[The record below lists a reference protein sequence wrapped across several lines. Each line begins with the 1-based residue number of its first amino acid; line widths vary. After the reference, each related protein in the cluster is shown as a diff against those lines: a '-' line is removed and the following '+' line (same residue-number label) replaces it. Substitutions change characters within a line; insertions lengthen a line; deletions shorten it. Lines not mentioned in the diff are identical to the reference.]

1 MKILIT
7 GACGLLGT
15 DIVEEAHKSGMDVVR
30 TDILENSIGHIGCY
44 EFLDIT
50 DFFSVQKV
58 LLKTNPDIVVHCAA
72 WTDVEN
78 AEKSTNQKK
87 VFELNVIG
95 TYNVAQVC
103 RELNIKMVYISTDY
117 VFCGNEKEILTP
129 DLDIHNPLNYYG
141 QTKLDGESIVSALL
155 TKYFIIRTSWL
166 FGHNGK
172 NFIETMLRLS
182 NNNKEIRVVG
192 DQYGTPTYSIDL
204 ARLIIDMVKTR
215 KYGYYHVTNEGGYI
229 SWYDF
234 ASAIFQI
241 TNRDVK
247 VISIKAEEYSSV
259 KRPFNSRMSTQKLVE
274 ENFIPLPTWQNA
286 LKRYLNVEL
295 V

>member
-15 DIVEEAHKSGMDVVR
+15 DIAEEAQKSGIDVVR
-30 TDILENSIGHIGCY
+30 TDILEKSMGYIGCY

-50 DFFSVQKV
+50 DFYSVQKV

-78 AEKSTNQKK
+78 AEKSANHKK

-117 VFCGNEKEILTP
+117 VFNGNEEEILTP
-129 DLDIHNPLNYYG
+129 DLDVYNPLNYYG
-141 QTKLDGESIVSALL
+141 QTKLDGEIIVSALL

-166 FGHNGK
+166 FGHNGN
-172 NFIETMLRLS
+172 NFIETMLRMT

-204 ARLIIDMVKTR
+204 ARLIIDMVKTS

-247 VISIKAEEYSSV
+247 VISIKTEEYSSV
-259 KRPFNSRMSTQKLVE
+259 KRPFNSRMSTQKLVK

-286 LKRYLNVEL
+286 LKRYLGIK
-295 V
+295 